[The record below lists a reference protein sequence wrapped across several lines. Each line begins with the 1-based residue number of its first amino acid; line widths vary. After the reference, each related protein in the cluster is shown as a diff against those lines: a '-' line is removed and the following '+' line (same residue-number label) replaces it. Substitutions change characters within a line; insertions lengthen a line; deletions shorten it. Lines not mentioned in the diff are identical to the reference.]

1 MSIQANA
8 KSSGQKSTRK
18 LNKKQPPD
26 QLAAD
31 APVAASEE
39 TLLHAQPESVVHAAG
54 SVAGSPLAA
63 SAEPAAPGHDV
74 ARSEESAEVQ
84 AVLTAVQDGVD
95 IAGETLLVAA
105 QSPAGKKE
113 DEDDKAA
120 GWHWSDA
127 LPWVAAL
134 GGIALIARSS
144 DDDAAPLAPSGA
156 AGVVWD
162 TPVANAIVFRDSD
175 GDGMWKDVNGDGVW
189 QAGDEYI
196 TSTNEAG
203 EFTGLGG
210 SGLIVATSM
219 DRLVAT
225 NGKSG
230 EEQVLTRYS
239 RSDAI
244 TDSRGNELSGDAR
257 DIGADLEY
265 GTADDYV
272 WSGAYVAPEG
282 SGIYVTGVS
291 TLVAAYLRAQGVES
305 PTQAQVIGAANDL
318 AAVFASDYEGGA
330 ITTYAQAIEFFTGSL
345 NAQITKLMGAV
356 AGQAQA
362 EGAEGADLIAA
373 VNAAIAMLA
382 QAAINLV
389 GSNEGTELEF
399 GVDNPIDLTS
409 ADHLQEI
416 FGYDTLQ
423 SEAYAAQTASAGPA
437 VYTIWFNQDGSAVAS
452 PDVGSIATIT
462 RDGPLGNIT
471 VLATDVEANVDLS
484 VQSAQAD
491 SLQLQGSLM
500 QVHAAAELSTADL
513 GVAAVSGV
521 AEGVRV
527 LASAEDASASARVD
541 AGGAIY
547 TREVQYFVLQSYLA
561 DNADILVEGDEIAL
575 VVEGETLAYAVTA
588 DDLAAD
594 DVAESMLAHA
604 VEAFN
609 AQAQAAGLNL
619 TVATEYEEASPALF
633 LLWGD
638 LENHDLA
645 EIQFNEETL
654 GFELIQGT
662 LVDGNPVVDT
672 EFGAAELTIRGDVA
686 ITASGACADASL
698 DLNGDVRLE
707 GAINVTASSTDAVA
721 SANVNVDDAGST
733 VLGSE
738 AGGSAVT
745 ITADG
750 TSAYARAELGNVSG
764 QAADMTVTA
773 GGADSGDTEFQA
785 FDFLG
790 YFEINGFSSGDVF
803 SVTVDG
809 QTLDYT
815 LTSEDYGASLLDVLD
830 NVVASFNTQ
839 AEDLALDVTFGNEFD
854 FPSLTIA
861 WGSPGDQELAA
872 LSLNDTAL
880 SLGEEIEYYE
890 WDGAAPIG
898 ATADLNVEVAGDAT
912 LALDQLTVSADAG
925 SLASAD
931 LYGAAGER
939 ADGALAVSG
948 DVTVNATGTGARAWL
963 DVNEPSDGNTVLSGG
978 AIGVRATGD
987 AMAQAS
993 LYQTSGLA
1001 GPVTVAAGGNSAL
1014 ASLDIE
1020 VDGGSSLTLDSVS
1033 VTASNGSEDA
1043 GAVAYADIYT
1053 EEGDSTVA
1061 ITGDIFV
1068 MAAGEQSLA
1077 SADIDPVLGGED
1089 GGSNVVVG
1097 AVAASADAWLGL
1109 VNTSGAA
1116 AVVAVVAT
1124 AESADAEADIHL
1136 SAGDSLSVESIDVY
1150 ATADDAG
1157 ARLGIYGTDDD
1168 SGVHVSGPIAVTAQ
1182 GDSAYARVYL
1192 VDEDSR
1198 SGDVTLGGEA
1208 GGSGISVEADAAYA
1222 EAHAHIYNAGGA
1234 AGQVWVQG
1242 SGDDSYAH
1250 IELEAG
1256 AGRSLSLDS
1265 LTVSQ
1270 IEGDSGEAYAQ
1281 VWTAS
1286 DSADV
1291 AITGDITVSASGMST
1306 DASAE
1311 INVDQGLNPYD
1322 GSITLGQ
1329 DLGDEAVGSNIAVSA
1344 TADSA
1349 DASLNL
1355 AHGQGTIADITVSA
1369 APIGAADRTYIVDG
1383 GDDQYDDGNFI
1394 GSDFAE
1400 EIAYSPTVV
1409 SGNFGAGSQ
1418 NVAVYQDS
1426 VFGMLVTGNQSD
1438 TFSVYGETGSDGDGS
1453 EDLITEVAEY
1463 NGYRAVFQRTY
1474 GDDSSINRVFIY
1486 QASDA
1491 VSAAE
1496 LDDDTD
1502 TDDFTITGLAEV
1514 DSFAYFVL
1522 FGGDGVNP
1530 ISEADLTA
1538 FFHAAVDNV
1547 LDSGEGP
1554 LPIADMQSAFYDSE
1568 VQAALRGDMGLYDNF
1583 TNDDDGPFSL
1593 AAGGIE
1599 DASADANIEFSGD
1612 VQGDIAVVA
1621 HGDGSEAMLQLY
1633 SAAADGRV
1641 NLLGSDLTV
1650 SAAGNNAD
1658 AHGWIS
1664 SASGDIGDIVVD
1676 ASGVGSQAG
1685 LSVASAVDGQHQ
1697 QQRISVAGDN
1707 TLLGHNSAD
1716 GLWLNVGGMSFEH
1729 ELDLSYY
1736 SSRDAALTEFVRAVR
1751 HEVYAATGATLTWD
1765 HDALVLTWPD
1775 YGYHAPVE
1783 MGYWEASNSNVHT
1796 VIATG
1801 HAVPVLAF
1809 NGGEV
1814 SVHASAASAEAYA
1827 DVSHATGLLSGI
1839 SVVADAANLSCD
1851 ANANAEADLGFNGM
1865 LSGDVT
1871 VAATNGEHNFA
1882 SLDLHTDGAGG
1893 IAVEYSNFHVS
1904 ADGEHN
1910 AAALHVDGLD
1920 GTVGN
1925 VDVYASGAHATA
1937 EAELRFVDGGVGSAD
1952 VVAEH
1957 HTASAALVLDQSNAG
1972 SQINVAGD
1980 GHAAVTLVVDERG
1993 LTDHVVDLSGLRN
2006 DDADGYSARGI
2017 ADIDLMA
2024 RHESAG
2030 LETGSGAQI
2039 TWSDW
2044 EGYYDDVYADRLVIN
2059 GFNNT
2064 RDSINLLLQGDPRTS
2079 EWADDVSA
2087 SLRQDIAFGADI
2099 YGGGTVLPGEQEAY
2113 VRNQL
2118 DNILRDATTFFDGYG
2133 SEDPMG
2139 FYYGEVTVTVD
2150 NEVDYDIV
2158 RKFLVYDF
2166 DLATDGISGL
2176 IELTGSDSVTGF
2188 NVADRYD
2195 LAFETDGY
2203 RSESS
2208 DLVGTHV
2215 IDTLTVGAYNGAFNS
2230 QEISSDGAV
2239 WLGDITLQATGYGD
2253 NDAFLEVCNDS
2264 VLELR
2269 QSDIL
2274 VTAYTDGW
2282 DSSADAHLSL
2292 DGYWDA
2298 ITGVINTLTV
2308 DAGQS
2313 AAASARVNYF
2323 EGAVRDVTVRNT
2335 DDDSNAYGELYG
2347 GSVDFE
2353 GSVIRVQAG
2362 SSEDC
2367 EGGSVNDAW
2376 ASLDINRH
2384 DDGWYTGTIS
2394 ELTAQTN
2401 GWGSS
2406 AGVQVDG
2413 YLGDIDQLNVVAE
2426 GGSVSASADVE
2437 FNNDY
2442 GPNAMTGIRVA
2453 ADGWDGPAYANA
2465 WVHAVDSS
2473 SDIQMTGEGDIEVSA
2488 VSDAYA
2494 QLDMDDMP
2502 VSGQVRQI
2510 TVEADNNSD
2519 AYAWIQGLDFSV
2531 THVRDDLDNTST
2543 WNDSGI
2549 RVSAGDWS
2557 EAGLYISGYGEYLDS
2572 AVVSAGYEAD
2582 AQLRLNMT
2590 GYVDQ
2595 LDIEMTGDY
2604 SYASVDLTQGVYG
2617 GAVSITN
2624 TTDEPDLESWVDLSY
2639 SGATARSIS
2648 VDDGIQL
2655 DLGLYV
2661 DDLDTPYTSRET
2673 LLNYYTV
2680 RIDGFSDDD
2689 NIDFGGEWGDAYSV
2703 ASGDYWNYEENENS
2717 VSITQLFSD
2726 ANESLDGVVDYYFGV
2741 SGGNGYL
2748 FHDAD
2753 GAGITTVVELL
2764 GVTTF
2769 SASQIN
2775 GYEPN
2780 PI

>member
-1 MSIQANA
+1 M
-8 KSSGQKSTRK
+8 
-18 LNKKQPPD
+18 
-26 QLAAD
+26 
-31 APVAASEE
+31 
-39 TLLHAQPESVVHAAG
+39 VHAAG

-144 DDDAAPLAPSGA
+144 SDDETPVAGSSGA
-156 AGVVWD
+156 SGIVWD

-175 GDGMWKDVNGDGVW
+175 GDGMWKDVNGDGIW
-189 QAGDEYI
+189 QAGDESI
-196 TSTNEAG
+196 VSTDENG
-203 EFTGLGG
+203 RFTGLGG
-210 SGLIVATSM
+210 SGLIVATSV
-219 DRLVAT
+219 DRLVST

-230 EEQVLTRYS
+230 DQQVLTRYS
-239 RSDAI
+239 RSDVITTQSGQVTGNAI
-244 TDSRGNELSGDAR
+244 
-257 DIGADLEY
+257 DIGADQVY

-291 TLVAAYLRAQGVES
+291 TLVAAYLREQGVTS
-305 PTQAQVIGAANDL
+305 PTQAQVITAANEL
-318 AAVFASDYEGGA
+318 AQRFASDYEGGA
-330 ITTYAQAIEFFTGSL
+330 ITSYARAIEFFTGSL

-356 AGQAQA
+356 AGQAAA
-362 EGAEGADLIAA
+362 EDADVLAT
-373 VNAAIAMLA
+373 VNAAVATLA
-382 QAAINLV
+382 RAAINLS
-389 GSNEGTELEF
+389 GSNEGMDVEF
-399 GVDNPIDLTS
+399 GEDNLINLTNS
-409 ADHLQEI
+409 VHLQEI
-416 FGYDTLQ
+416 YGYNALQ
-423 SEAYAAQTASAGPA
+423 ADAYVAQTANAGPA
-437 VYTIWFNQDGSAVAS
+437 VYTIWFTEDGSAVAS
-452 PDVGSIATIT
+452 PSFESIATLT
-462 RDGPLGNIT
+462 NDGPIGNIT
-471 VLATDVEANVDLS
+471 VLSASVGSTAGLTVDPVSADTVTLQGSHILVQADGARSSSELTLAAATGNATDVMVTATG
-484 VQSAQAD
+484 D
-491 SLQLQGSLM
+491 SG
-500 QVHAAAELSTADL
+500 
-513 GVAAVSGV
+513 
-521 AEGVRV
+521 
-527 LASAEDASASARVD
+527 SASAD
-541 AGGAIY
+541 IGYSGDLSGGVTVSASGDRDVY
-547 TREVQYFVLQSYLA
+547 VSSEVQSLDLSEA
-561 DNADILVEGDEIAL
+561 DEIVAGDIVTL
-575 VVEGETLAYAVTA
+575 AIDGETLEYTVLDG
-588 DDLAAD
+588 DDLPAIVAA
-594 DVAESMLAHA
+594 L
-604 VEAFN
+604 N
-609 AQAQAAGLNL
+609 AL
-619 TVATEYEEASPALF
+619 
-633 LLWGD
+633 
-638 LENHDLA
+638 
-645 EIQFNEETL
+645 
-654 GFELIQGT
+654 
-662 LVDGNPVVDT
+662 
-672 EFGAAELTIRGDVA
+672 
-686 ITASGACADASL
+686 
-698 DLNGDVRLE
+698 
-707 GAINVTASSTDAVA
+707 
-721 SANVNVDDAGST
+721 VDDAGIAASAALADGVITITWTDTLDHDPVALSVSHDST
-733 VLGSE
+733 EDIVSESGVESVDIETSNETQTIDLSGTGEVE
-738 AGGSAVT
+738 AGDVVTLAVDGELLSYT
-745 ITADG
+745 VTEDDISNETFVVNALAAFEAQADTAELDVAFSVEEATLSVAWSDGVDHDTVELKLTRTTTAVAEFDSTEDIAGDVESIGGIAGAQLAMTMDG
-750 TSAYARAELGNVSG
+750 TIA
-764 QAADMTVTA
+764 
-773 GGADSGDTEFQA
+773 
-785 FDFLG
+785 
-790 YFEINGFSSGDVF
+790 GDVLV
-803 SVTVDG
+803 S
-809 QTLDYT
+809 
-815 LTSEDYGASLLDVLD
+815 AS
-830 NVVASFNTQ
+830 
-839 AEDLALDVTFGNEFD
+839 
-854 FPSLTIA
+854 
-861 WGSPGDQELAA
+861 
-872 LSLNDTAL
+872 
-880 SLGEEIEYYE
+880 GEEAY
-890 WDGAAPIG
+890 
-898 ATADLNVEVAGDAT
+898 
-912 LALDQLTVSADAG
+912 
-925 SLASAD
+925 
-931 LYGAAGER
+931 
-939 ADGALAVSG
+939 
-948 DVTVNATGTGARAWL
+948 
-963 DVNEPSDGNTVLSGG
+963 
-978 AIGVRATGD
+978 
-987 AMAQAS
+987 AQAS
-993 LYQTSGLA
+993 LSG
-1001 GPVTVAAGGNSAL
+1001 
-1014 ASLDIE
+1014 D
-1020 VDGGSSLTLDSVS
+1020 LT
-1033 VTASNGSEDA
+1033 
-1043 GAVAYADIYT
+1043 
-1053 EEGDSTVA
+1053 
-1061 ITGDIFV
+1061 
-1068 MAAGEQSLA
+1068 
-1077 SADIDPVLGGED
+1077 LGGED
-1089 GGSNVVVG
+1089 GGSNIVVS
-1097 AVAASADAWLGL
+1097 AVAASADASLDMG
-1109 VNTSGAA
+1109 NTSGAA
-1116 AVVAVVAT
+1116 AAVIVAAT
-1124 AESADAEADIHL
+1124 AESADAHASLDL
-1136 SAGDSLSVESIDVY
+1136 GAGASLSVESIDVY
-1150 ATADDAG
+1150 ATADNAE
-1157 ARLGIYGTDDD
+1157 ARLGIYGTDGD

-1182 GDSAYARVYL
+1182 GDSAYARAYL

-1198 SGDVTLGGEA
+1198 SGNVTLGSEA
-1208 GGSGISVEADAAYA
+1208 GGSGISVEADGIDAA
-1222 EAHAHIYNAGGA
+1222 AHAHIYNAGGA

-1270 IEGDSGEAYAQ
+1270 TEGVSGEAYAQ

-1311 INVDQGLNPYD
+1311 INVDQVLNPYD

-1814 SVHASAASAEAYA
+1814 SVHASAAYAEAYA

-2039 TWSDW
+2039 TWGDW

-2150 NEVDYDIV
+2150 NEVDYDIDIV

-2292 DGYWDA
+2292 DGYWGA

-2689 NIDFGGEWGDAYSV
+2689 TIDFGGEWGDAYSV

-2748 FHDAD
+2748 FHDDD